1 MCLPVSVHMILLF
14 IAHLFAL
21 GLAPSSIVS
30 TVSAVSYFHKVNG
43 FPDPSNAF
51 LVTKLLAG
59 ARNVGAVPDVRLP
72 VTLHI
77 LSRLVVA
84 MPTVFSS
91 HYKCLMLRAMMVL
104 AFKAYLR
111 VGEMVPRSRC
121 MVRGCLSLGDVL
133 LSGDLIAI
141 SFRRFKHSAQQG
153 PLSLQ
158 VTGEGI
164 PGTELY
170 PARILREFLS
180 VRGVV
185 PAPLFAYPDG
195 LPMLRFEFDASL
207 KQLLRF
213 CGYDTNAFKGH
224 SFRIGAAT
232 AAASRGDSDA
242 QIRAA
247 GRWTSDALK
256 KYIRFS

>member
-1 MCLPVSVHMILLF
+1 MVAFYGSIGVP
-14 IAHLFAL
+14 LFASFRSYD
-21 GLAPSSIVS
+21 LAVYCASICTRFGSIMS

-133 LSGDLIAI
+133 LSGDLITI
-141 SFRRFKHSAQQG
+141 SFQRFKAKRASK
-153 PLSLQ
+153 
-158 VTGEGI
+158 I
-164 PGTELY
+164 
-170 PARILREFLS
+170 ILLT
-180 VRGVV
+180 
-185 PAPLFAYPDG
+185 
-195 LPMLRFEFDASL
+195 RF
-207 KQLLRF
+207 
-213 CGYDTNAFKGH
+213 GYRYCRT
-224 SFRIGAAT
+224 R
-232 AAASRGDSDA
+232 
-242 QIRAA
+242 
-247 GRWTSDALK
+247 
-256 KYIRFS
+256 

>member
-30 TVSAVSYFHKVNG
+30 TVSAVSVQKVNG

-104 AFKAYLR
+104 AFNAYLR
-111 VGEMVPRSRC
+111 VLLLPLNGQHHYVDDSVVRRLSR
-121 MVRGCLSLGDVL
+121 
-133 LSGDLIAI
+133 A
-141 SFRRFKHSAQQG
+141 
-153 PLSLQ
+153 
-158 VTGEGI
+158 
-164 PGTELY
+164 
-170 PARILREFLS
+170 
-180 VRGVV
+180 
-185 PAPLFAYPDG
+185 G
-195 LPMLRFEFDASL
+195 L
-207 KQLLRF
+207 
-213 CGYDTNAFKGH
+213 
-224 SFRIGAAT
+224 
-232 AAASRGDSDA
+232 
-242 QIRAA
+242 
-247 GRWTSDALK
+247 GRWCLGLAVW
-256 KYIRFS
+256 YVGV